1 MFILALFG
9 PPFPSMA
16 PDPSSWRNANPGD
29 LSDLLPEI
37 RASHAETILAAAHAS
52 ASGWADT
59 PLSERIERLR
69 SAQKAL
75 HAHQE
80 ELAQGICRE
89 IGKPITEARGEAGAL
104 VAKIDFAIGDA
115 ERFLAE
121 ETPNDVPQPSRI
133 RRRPRGPGLIIG
145 PFNFPLHLS
154 HGPATAHLLAGN
166 PVILKPSPLAA
177 WVCARY
183 AELVAPLFPP
193 GVFQIAQGGA
203 QLARA
208 LAFDPRIRSV
218 VFTGSVPAGRALL
231 SELASL
237 DPSKDVALELGGK
250 NATLI
255 LRDADFSRAA
265 NAVAEAACLTA
276 GQRCNATAR
285 VLVDQSILSSF
296 LQNLVPAFGPYQA
309 GWPADEK
316 TKLGP
321 LTTSASVE
329 RYRTALKPIPGVS
342 FLLPGKVH
350 GKVGGRQGHYVEPC
364 VRQWNDAQTYLTD
377 PSSKEEFFAPVVDIV
392 PVEGPEAMIA
402 AHNAVPFGL
411 SASIFTTSRKNFEHL
426 ANHLHASNVYANLPT
441 TFSPSALPF
450 GGWGESGNH
459 HPGGRGFIR
468 FASDEQVLQEA
479 RDTLS

>member
-1 MFILALFG
+1 
-9 PPFPSMA
+9 MA
-16 PDPSSWRNANPGD
+16 PDPISWRNANPGD

-37 RASHAETILAAAHAS
+37 HVSHAETILAASQAS
-52 ASGWADT
+52 APGWAET
-59 PLSERIERLR
+59 PLAERIELLR
-69 SAQKAL
+69 SAQKVL

-80 ELAQGICRE
+80 ELGRAICRE

-104 VAKIDFAIGDA
+104 VAKIDFAISDA
-115 ERFLAE
+115 ERLLPE
-121 ETPNDVPQPSRI
+121 ESPNDAPQPSRI
-133 RRRPRGPGLIIG
+133 RRRPRGPALIVG

-177 WVCARY
+177 GACARY
-183 AELVAPLFPP
+183 AELMTPLFPP

-203 QLARA
+203 QLARSLA
-208 LAFDPRIRSV
+208 LDHRVRSV

-250 NATLI
+250 NAALI
-255 LRDADFSRAA
+255 LRDADFARAA

-285 VLVDQSILSSF
+285 VLVDPSILDPF
-296 LQNLVPAFGPYQA
+296 LQNLVPAFAPYQP
-309 GWPADEK
+309 GWPAEET

-321 LTTSASVE
+321 LTTAASVE
-329 RYRTALKPIPGVS
+329 RYRTALSPAVGAT

-350 GKVGGRQGHYVEPC
+350 EKVHGRRGHYVEPC
-364 VRQWNDAQTYLTD
+364 VRHWKDAQTYLVH
-377 PSSKEEFFAPVVDIV
+377 PSSRQEFFAPVVEVI

-411 SASIFTTSRKNFEHL
+411 SASVFTTSRKNFEHL
-426 ANHLHASNVYANLPT
+426 ANHLRASNIYANLPT

-468 FASDEQVLQEA
+468 FASEEQVLQEA
-479 RDTLS
+479 RDTLN

>member
-1 MFILALFG
+1 
-9 PPFPSMA
+9 MA
-16 PDPSSWRNANPGD
+16 AEPTSWRNANPGD
-29 LSDLLPEI
+29 LSDFLPEVHV
-37 RASHAETILAAAHAS
+37 SQPEPLLAAAQAS
-52 ASGWADT
+52 ASGWAET
-59 PLSERIERLR
+59 PLPERIELLR
-69 SAQKAL
+69 SAQKVL

-80 ELAQGICRE
+80 ELAQGISRE

-121 ETPNDVPQPSRI
+121 ENPGDAPQPSRI
-133 RRRPRGPGLIIG
+133 RRRPRGPALIVG

-166 PVILKPSPLAA
+166 PVLLKPSPLAA
-177 WVCARY
+177 TVCARY
-183 AELVAPLFPP
+183 AELLGPLFPP
-193 GVFQIAQGGA
+193 GVFQLAQGGA
-203 QLARA
+203 QVART

-218 VFTGSVPAGRALL
+218 VFTGSVSAGRVLL
-231 SELASL
+231 SELAAQ

-250 NATLI
+250 NAALI
-255 LRDADFSRAA
+255 LRDADFVRAA
-265 NAVAEAACLTA
+265 QAVAEAACLTA

-285 VLVDQSILSSF
+285 VLVDESILGPF
-296 LQNLVPAFGPYQA
+296 LQNLVPAFAPYQP

-329 RYRTALKPIPGVS
+329 RYRAALTSVKGAK
-342 FLLPGKVH
+342 FLVPGKVH
-350 GKVGGRQGHYVEPC
+350 EAVQGRRGHYVEPC
-364 VRQWNDAQTYLTD
+364 VRQWNSAPTYLAH
-377 PSSKEEFFAPVVDIV
+377 SSARQEFFAPVVEVI
-392 PVEGPEAMIA
+392 PVEGPEAMVA

-411 SASIFTTSRKNFEHL
+411 SASVFTTSRKHFEHL
-426 ANHLHASNVYANLPT
+426 ANHLRASNVYANLPT

-468 FASDEQVLQEA
+468 FAADEQVLQEA
-479 RDTLS
+479 RDSLS